1 MFQLATELME
11 VRAMSRDTLIDDQ
24 LSDEQDDY
32 DAVNDE
38 HYSRPRTSRADTLR
52 ARRQVEAL
60 LEERRLKRAIE
71 DDWLDDSEEEE

>member
-1 MFQLATELME
+1 MGQKHLVNDSL
-11 VRAMSRDTLIDDQ
+11 DDDQ
-24 LSDEQDDY
+24 DFF

-38 HYSRPRTSRADTLR
+38 HFTRSRSNRADTLR

-71 DDWLDDSEEEE
+71 DDWLLDLDDEDGEEE

>member
-1 MFQLATELME
+1 
-11 VRAMSRDTLIDDQ
+11 MSRETLINEP
-24 LSDEQDDY
+24 LADEDFF

-38 HYSRPRTSRADTLR
+38 HFSRPRSSRADTLR

-71 DDWLDDSEEEE
+71 DDWLDELDEEEEE

>member
-1 MFQLATELME
+1 
-11 VRAMSRDTLIDDQ
+11 MSREQ
-24 LSDEQDDY
+24 LVNDSLDDEQDFF

-38 HYSRPRTSRADTLR
+38 HYTRSRSSSRADTLR

-71 DDWLDDSEEEE
+71 DDWLMELEAEDDEEE

>member
-1 MFQLATELME
+1 
-11 VRAMSRDTLIDDQ
+11 MSQKHLVNDSLDDDQ
-24 LSDEQDDY
+24 EFF

-38 HYSRPRTSRADTLR
+38 TYSRSRSSRADTLR

-71 DDWLDDSEEEE
+71 DDWLLDMDDEEEE